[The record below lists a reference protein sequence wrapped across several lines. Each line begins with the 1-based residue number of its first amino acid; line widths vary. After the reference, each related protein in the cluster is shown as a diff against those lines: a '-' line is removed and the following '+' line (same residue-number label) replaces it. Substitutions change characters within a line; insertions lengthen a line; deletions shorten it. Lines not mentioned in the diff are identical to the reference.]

1 MHRKPL
7 PATLQAAL
15 LSLTLTA
22 AACGTSTQTTTPD
35 TTPPATTSP
44 VTTSPI
50 TTSATGIPEIL
61 SWEATLVGGGT
72 INGADLAGQDTLFW
86 FWAPT

>member
-1 MHRKPL
+1 VHRKPL
-7 PATLQAAL
+7 PAALQAAL

-22 AACGTSTQTTTPD
+22 AACGTSTQTTT
-35 TTPPATTSP
+35 TSP
-44 VTTSPI
+44 VTTSPA

>member
-1 MHRKPL
+1 VHRKPHPTAL
-7 PATLQAAL
+7 LAAL
-15 LSLTLTA
+15 LSLTLAA
-22 AACGTSTQTTTPD
+22 AACGTGAQTTTPD

-44 VTTSPI
+44 VTTSPV
-50 TTSATGIPEIL
+50 TTSATGVPQIL
-61 SWEATLVGGGT
+61 DWEATLIGGDA